1 MKPVYVSLNLSRL
14 KYSWTQIKSAEIVN
28 TTQMLVKNVLF
39 WVKPLAQV
47 SKEQGSSLYSSEW
60 DTDYMYV
67 YSVTVQFILHG
78 KNLVLL
84 NKNL

>member
-14 KYSWTQIKSAEIVN
+14 KYSRTQIKSAEIVN